1 MLVNVSYNKPELK
14 RKINMLVGE
23 PFTLSERFKL
33 NGIGS
38 GKININS
45 ACLAIHNLLILDNN
59 QNCCN
64 IELRPKGILVG
75 FRSLL
80 ESYAL
85 VIPYYKLVLYKG
97 KSQEYSIYMDHYFL
111 KLKADRDKTHKFI
124 KKVMQQK
131 VLACS

>member
-14 RKINMLVGE
+14 RKVNMLVGE

-33 NGIGS
+33 KGIGS
-38 GKININS
+38 GKIIINS

-80 ESYAL
+80 ESYSL

-97 KSQEYSIYMDHYFL
+97 KAQEYSIYMDHYFL
-111 KLKADRDKTHKFI
+111 KIRADRDKTHKFI